1 MLEQQLLNGLAQGSM
16 YALIAVGFA
25 LIIGTL
31 KLVTFAHGEVFMVGA
46 FVAYTVV
53 TLVGGNLL
61 LAFLLA
67 IVVSGLLGVVIEFL
81 GFRLLRNAPHTSSLL
96 VTIGLSTILVN
107 AAQLVWGAET
117 KSFPANLNVGTVTFL
132 GLHFT
137 TLQLIVYG
145 VTLAMIA
152 LIYLLL
158 DKTKIGMAI
167 RAAAQDHE
175 AAYVLG
181 VGINRIY
188 SLTFGLGSAL
198 GGLAGVLVGL
208 YYNAVYPTMGGMMGL
223 KAFSACILGGLGSI
237 PGAVVAGVILGEV
250 ENLAVAYLNSGYRH
264 VFSFAILILFL
275 LFRPQGLFGRKEN
288 IR

>member
-16 YALIAVGFA
+16 YALVAVGFA

-53 TLVGGNLL
+53 SLVGGNLL
-61 LAFLLA
+61 VAFALAVL
-67 IVVSGLLGVVIEFL
+67 VSGALGVVIEFF

-96 VTIGLSTILVN
+96 VTIGISTILIN
-107 AAQLVWGAET
+107 AAQLIWGAET
-117 KSFPANLNVGTVTFL
+117 KSFPVNLNVSTVTIL
-132 GLHFT
+132 GLKFT
-137 TLQLIVYG
+137 SLQLTVYG

-158 DKTKIGMAI
+158 DRTKVGMAI

-188 SLTFGLGSAL
+188 SLTFALGSAL

-208 YYNAVYPTMGGMMGL
+208 YYNAVYPSMGGMMGL

-237 PGAVVAGVILGEV
+237 PGAVIAGVFLGEI
-250 ENLAVAYLNSGYRH
+250 ENLAVAYLSSGYRH

-275 LFRPQGLFGRKEN
+275 LFRPQGLFGKKES

>member
-1 MLEQQLLNGLAQGSM
+1 MLAQQLLNGLAQGSM

-31 KLVTFAHGEVFMVGA
+31 KLVTFAHGEVFMAGA

-53 TLVGGNLL
+53 DLVGGNLI
-61 LAFLLA
+61 LAFALA
-67 IVVSGLLGVVIEFL
+67 ILVAGALGVVIEFL
-81 GFRLLRNAPHTSSLL
+81 GFRLLRNAPHTSSML
-96 VTIGLSTILVN
+96 VTIGISIILVN
-107 AAQLVWGAET
+107 AAQLIWGAET
-117 KSFPANLNVGTVTFL
+117 KSFPAGLNTGSVTLL
-132 GLHFT
+132 GLTFSG
-137 TLQLIVYG
+137 LQLTVYG
-145 VTLAMIA
+145 VTVTMIA

-158 DKTKIGMAI
+158 DKTKVGLAI
-167 RAAAQDHE
+167 RAASQDHE

-188 SLTFGLGSAL
+188 SLTFALGSAL

-223 KAFSACILGGLGSI
+223 KAFSACILGGLGSV
-237 PGAVVAGVILGEV
+237 PGAVVAGIFLGEV
-250 ENLAVAYLNSGYRH
+250 ENLSVAYLNAGYRH